1 MANASKESDRGF
13 VITTAAVLDFYLER
27 VIKAFL
33 ISAPEVRELFEGA
46 YAPLGDLSGKIKAAY
61 LMGLVTKKEADRV
74 NAVRKVRNIFAHE
87 IDASFAHPRVV
98 AVCSKPPIKD
108 GRKSDREAFIHAAID
123 VGVGLIDRD
132 VDITEHHKRKPREEP
147 KPLSLWDPLP
157 KSK

>member
-1 MANASKESDRGF
+1 MPDQAADDADKRSKEFREMMANASKESDRGF

-98 AVCSKPPIKD
+98 AVCSKPPIRRAQERSRGIYSRCNRRRSRSHRQ
-108 GRKSDREAFIHAAID
+108 GR
-123 VGVGLIDRD
+123 
-132 VDITEHHKRKPREEP
+132 
-147 KPLSLWDPLP
+147 
-157 KSK
+157 